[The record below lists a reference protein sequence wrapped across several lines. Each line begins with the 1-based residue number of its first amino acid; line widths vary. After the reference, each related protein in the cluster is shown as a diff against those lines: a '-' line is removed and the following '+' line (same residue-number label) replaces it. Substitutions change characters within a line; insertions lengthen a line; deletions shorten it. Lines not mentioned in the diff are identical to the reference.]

1 MAGKNIDLLP
11 YEDEIS
17 LHLLR
22 NHVFFLNGDIDENN
36 TLDAIRWIMYEN
48 FLPGNNELTLYINS
62 DGGSLIDAFALIEI
76 MRKSNKPIK
85 TVGLGSV
92 CSAAFLI
99 FAAGAKGKR
108 YIAKTASIMCHQFS
122 DGYVGKYHDVV
133 AMMKENNLTN
143 QRMVDLL
150 KDCTKLD
157 VRTIKSKLLPPTD
170 VWFTAEEIIKLG
182 VADNIF

>member
-1 MAGKNIDLLP
+1 
-11 YEDEIS
+11 
-17 LHLLR
+17 
-22 NHVFFLNGDIDENN
+22 
-36 TLDAIRWIMYEN
+36 MYEN
-48 FLPGNNELTLYINS
+48 FIPGNNELTLYINS

-76 MRKSNKPIK
+76 MRKSNKIIK

-99 FAAGAKGKR
+99 FAAGHRGKR

-150 KDCTKLD
+150 KECTSLD